1 MQWNS
6 FSEFISMG
14 GYGFFVWGS
23 YGVAFLL
30 LAAEI
35 IMLRSRK
42 RRVIEQT
49 AVRRQLDTRNSK
61 LETDL

>member
-23 YGVAFLL
+23 YGVAFIL